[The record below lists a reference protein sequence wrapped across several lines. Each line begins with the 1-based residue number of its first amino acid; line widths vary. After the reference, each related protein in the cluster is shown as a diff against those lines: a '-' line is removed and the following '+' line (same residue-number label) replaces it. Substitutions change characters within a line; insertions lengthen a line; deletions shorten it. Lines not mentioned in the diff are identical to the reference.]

1 MDTVLHTCPV
11 CGAGHEVHPVLH
23 RLAYDRQLTCSAH
36 CKTIFPRVLLARMK
50 AEAAE
55 RNRLAV
61 LGEKIASHNVSM
73 A

>member
-1 MDTVLHTCPV
+1 METILHICPV

-23 RLAYDRQLTCSAH
+23 RLAYGRQLTCSAR
-36 CKTIFPRVLLARMK
+36 CKTIFPRVLLARMQ

-55 RNRLAV
+55 RCRLAV
-61 LGEKIASHNVSM
+61 PGEKVASRSVSM